1 MNPYDKMLNEIVDFK
16 KYLDDIIAKGYR
28 NDIVKLSAVYH
39 MIKEFKEDNI
49 EQPTIREIDCQELEY
64 QELGHQELEYQELE
78 YPEFELSDL
87 EDETIDMQEVE
98 ELLDQLN
105 DDVSEPTEPTEPEI
119 ILYKNNKE
127 YLDKFK
133 QFMDTMEY
141 Y

>member
-28 NDIVKLSAVYH
+28 NDIVKLSAIYH
-39 MIKEFKEDNI
+39 MIKEFKEDSI
-49 EQPTIREIDCQELEY
+49 EQSTICEYELPEY
-64 QELGHQELEYQELE
+64 EQ
-78 YPEFELSDL
+78 PEFELSDL
-87 EDETIDMQEVE
+87 EDETIDMREVE

-105 DDVSEPTEPTEPEI
+105 DDVSEPINMEPEI

>member
-1 MNPYDKMLNEIVDFK
+1 MNSYDKMLNEIVDFK

-28 NDIVKLSAVYH
+28 NDIVKLSAIYH
-39 MIKEFKEDNI
+39 MIKEFKEDSI
-49 EQPTIREIDCQELEY
+49 EQQTICEY
-64 QELGHQELEYQELE
+64 ENQELEYQELE
-78 YPEFELSDL
+78 YQELEYQELELPEFELSDL
-87 EDETIDMQEVE
+87 EDETIDMREVE

-105 DDVSEPTEPTEPEI
+105 DDASEPINMEPEI

-133 QFMDTMEY
+133 QFMDTMDY

>member
-1 MNPYDKMLNEIVDFK
+1 MNSYDKMLNEIVDFK

-28 NDIVKLSAVYH
+28 NDIVKLSAIYH
-39 MIKEFKEDNI
+39 MIKEFKEDSI
-49 EQPTIREIDCQELEY
+49 EQQTICEY
-64 QELGHQELEYQELE
+64 ENQELEYQELE
-78 YPEFELSDL
+78 LPEFELSDL
-87 EDETIDMQEVE
+87 EDETIDMREVE

-105 DDVSEPTEPTEPEI
+105 DDASEPINMEPEI

-133 QFMDTMEY
+133 QFMDTMDY

>member
-28 NDIVKLSAVYH
+28 NDIVKLSAIYH
-39 MIKEFKEDNI
+39 MIKEFKEDSI
-49 EQPTIREIDCQELEY
+49 EQSTICEY
-64 QELGHQELEYQELE
+64 EPPEYEQ
-78 YPEFELSDL
+78 PEFELSDL
-87 EDETIDMQEVE
+87 EDETIDMREVE

-105 DDVSEPTEPTEPEI
+105 DDVSEPINMEPEI

>member
-28 NDIVKLSAVYH
+28 NDIVKLSAIYH
-39 MIKEFKEDNI
+39 MIKEFKEDSI
-49 EQPTIREIDCQELEY
+49 EQSTICEYEQQELDPPEY
-64 QELGHQELEYQELE
+64 
-78 YPEFELSDL
+78 ELSDL
-87 EDETIDMQEVE
+87 EDETIDMREVE

-105 DDVSEPTEPTEPEI
+105 DDVSEPINMEPEI

-133 QFMDTMEY
+133 QFMDTMDY

>member
-28 NDIVKLSAVYH
+28 NDIAKLSSIYH
-39 MIKEFKEDNI
+39 MIKEFKEDSI
-49 EQPTIREIDCQELEY
+49 EQSTIGEY
-64 QELGHQELEYQELE
+64 EHQELEPPE
-78 YPEFELSDL
+78 YELSDL
-87 EDETIDMQEVE
+87 EDETIDMREVE

-105 DDVSEPTEPTEPEI
+105 DDDVNEPINMEPEI

>member
-28 NDIVKLSAVYH
+28 NDIVKLSAIYH
-39 MIKEFKEDNI
+39 MIKEFKEDSI
-49 EQPTIREIDCQELEY
+49 EQSTICEY
-64 QELGHQELEYQELE
+64 EQPAFEPPEY
-78 YPEFELSDL
+78 ELSDL
-87 EDETIDMQEVE
+87 EDETIDMREVE

-105 DDVSEPTEPTEPEI
+105 DDVSEPINMEPEI

>member
-49 EQPTIREIDCQELEY
+49 EQPIIREIDC
-64 QELGHQELEYQELE
+64 QELGHQELEYPEFE
-78 YPEFELSDL
+78 HPEFELSDL

-105 DDVSEPTEPTEPEI
+105 DDVSEPTEPEI

>member
-16 KYLDDIIAKGYR
+16 KYLDDIIVKGYR
-28 NDIVKLSAVYH
+28 NDIVKLSAIYH
-39 MIKEFKEDNI
+39 MIKEFKEDSI
-49 EQPTIREIDCQELEY
+49 EQPTICEYEQPEYEQHELEY
-64 QELGHQELEYQELE
+64 QEFEPH
-78 YPEFELSDL
+78 EFELSDL
-87 EDETIDMQEVE
+87 EDETIDMREVE

-105 DDVSEPTEPTEPEI
+105 DDASEPINMEPEI